1 MKAMSLSLLLA
12 QRFRKSQRNSGF
24 MGFMARSSSLGI
36 ILGVAVLILAL
47 SVVNGFQQQL
57 VERLLA
63 LVPHVEYVAADRP
76 IEQWPQKQQRLE
88 RQDNVV
94 AAAPFIAVNAMAQY
108 RGKLEAAQVR
118 GVVPELETRV
128 SIVDDFIHGKKL
140 TELVANEVIIGAE
153 LAKALGLERGDS
165 LTLLMTDINNP
176 SDGLSAP
183 IRLNVQVAGLIQ
195 SHGPLDKLQVYLPL
209 AALQQAFAFTED
221 QVTGL
226 RITLDDVFSAQ
237 SEAMRIGRSLDDYV
251 YVNSWVR
258 TQGGLYQDIQ
268 MVRTIVYLSVFLIIA
283 VASFNI
289 ISSLFMEVK
298 EKQSAIAILRTM
310 GASDVIIMLAFMLQ
324 GVVSAVIATLIGAL
338 VGVLLALNITDIFVL
353 WSDYIGENKLAGVY
367 FIDFLPAQ
375 IHWQDIALV
384 AAITLVITVL
394 ASIYP
399 AWQAAKIDPA
409 KVLGN

>member
-63 LVPHVEYVAADRP
+63 LVPHVEYVAADKP
-76 IEQWPQKQQRLE
+76 ITQWPQKQQRLE
-88 RQDNVV
+88 QQGNVV

-108 RGKLEAAQVR
+108 RGQLEAAQVR
-118 GVVPELETRV
+118 GVVPELETKV
-128 SIVDDFIHGKKL
+128 SIVDEFILGKKL
-140 TELVANEVIIGAE
+140 SQMAGDEVVMGAE
-153 LAKALGLERGDS
+153 LAKALGLENGDN
-165 LTLLMTDINNP
+165 LTLLMTDLSNH
-176 SDGLSAP
+176 SDALSAP
-183 IRLNVQVAGLIQ
+183 VRLNVQVAGLIQ
-195 SHGPLDKLQVYLPL
+195 SHGPLDKVQIFLPL
-209 AALQQAFAFTED
+209 ATLQQAFALEHD

-226 RITLDDVFSAQ
+226 RVTLEDVFSAP
-237 SEAMRIGRSLDDYV
+237 SEAMRIGRTLDDYV

-310 GASDVIIMLAFMLQ
+310 GASDLVIMQAFMLQ
-324 GVVSAVIATLIGAL
+324 GVVSAVTATLIGAL

-353 WSDYIGENKLAGVY
+353 WSDFIGENKLAGVY

-375 IHWQDIALV
+375 IHWQDITLV

-399 AWQAAKIDPA
+399 AWQAAKVDPA

>member
-1 MKAMSLSLLLA
+1 MSLSLLLA
-12 QRFRKSQRNSGF
+12 QRFRKSQRHSGF

-63 LVPHVEYVAADRP
+63 LVPHVEYVAADKP
-76 IEQWPQKQQRLE
+76 IAQWPQKQQRLQQ
-88 RQDNVV
+88 QDNVK

-108 RGKLEAAQVR
+108 RGQLEAAQVR
-118 GVVPELETRV
+118 GVVPELETKV
-128 SIVDDFIHGKKL
+128 SIVDEFIRGKKL
-140 TELVANEVIIGAE
+140 SQLTSNEVVMGAQ
-153 LAKALGLERGDS
+153 LANALGLETGDN
-165 LTLLMTDINNP
+165 LTLLMTDISNH
-176 SDGLSAP
+176 SDALSAP
-183 IRLNVQVAGLIQ
+183 IRLNVQVVGLIHSQ
-195 SHGPLDKLQVYLPL
+195 GPLDKVQIFLPL
-209 AALQQAFAFTED
+209 ATLQQPFELEHD

-226 RITLDDVFSAQ
+226 RVTLDDVFSAP
-237 SEAMRIGRSLDDYV
+237 SEAMRIGRTLDNYV

-310 GASDVIIMLAFMLQ
+310 GAGDLVIMQAFMLQ

-353 WSDYIGENKLAGVY
+353 WSDFIGENKLAGVY

-375 IHWQDIALV
+375 IHWQDITLV
-384 AAITLVITVL
+384 SAITLVITVL

>member
-1 MKAMSLSLLLA
+1 MSLSLLLA

-63 LVPHVEYVAADRP
+63 LVPHVEYVAADKP
-76 IEQWPQKQQRLE
+76 ITQWPQKQQRLE
-88 RQDNVV
+88 QQGNVV

-108 RGKLEAAQVR
+108 RGQLEAAQVR
-118 GVVPELETRV
+118 GVVPELETKV
-128 SIVDDFIHGKKL
+128 SIVDEFILGKKL
-140 TELVANEVIIGAE
+140 SQMAGDEVVMGAE
-153 LAKALGLERGDS
+153 LAKALGLENGDN
-165 LTLLMTDINNP
+165 LTLLMTDLSNH
-176 SDGLSAP
+176 SDALSAP
-183 IRLNVQVAGLIQ
+183 VRLNVQVAGLIQ
-195 SHGPLDKLQVYLPL
+195 SHGPLDKVQIFLPL
-209 AALQQAFAFTED
+209 ATLQQAFALEHD

-226 RITLDDVFSAQ
+226 RVTLEDVFSAP
-237 SEAMRIGRSLDDYV
+237 SEAMRIGRTLDDYV

-310 GASDVIIMLAFMLQ
+310 GASDLVIMQAFMLQ
-324 GVVSAVIATLIGAL
+324 GVVSAVTATLIGAL

-353 WSDYIGENKLAGVY
+353 WSDFIGENKLAGVY

-375 IHWQDIALV
+375 IHWQDITLV

-399 AWQAAKIDPA
+399 AWQAAKVDPA